1 MTWVYAHCLYQ
12 EPRNFTEWGECG
24 WKNEESTSFYWLFAH
39 SRQQF
44 MAALS
49 DVYMTDLTDF
59 LNFLAMSETF
69 RVMEEMAEILN
80 LLNAG

>member
-1 MTWVYAHCLYQ
+1 
-12 EPRNFTEWGECG
+12 
-24 WKNEESTSFYWLFAH
+24 
-39 SRQQF
+39 

-69 RVMEEMAEILN
+69 RFMEEMAEILN
-80 LLNAG
+80 LLNAGWCFLESEVTNEELTPQNEMNNLMILRKNCAAWAV